1 MILVTGGTGLVGAH
15 LLVQLTRTETR
26 IKAICRPESDVK
38 KVEKIFSY
46 YSDEYREYYKKITW
60 VIADINDIPA
70 LEIAFEGI
78 THVYHCAALIS
89 FDPKDYNKMNHVNC
103 NGTAT
108 IVNLCIHKNIKKLC
122 YVSSIATI
130 GKNVNTTKVDEESDW
145 SYKDVNVYA
154 HTKYNA
160 EMEVWR
166 GSQEGL
172 STVIINPGVVL
183 GPGFWGSGSGAFF
196 TTAKKNYNYYP
207 PNGTG
212 FIAVNDVVQ
221 LMLLAMNS
229 DVNKERFIVVSENLS
244 YKTILTKISIGLEI
258 KPPSK
263 ELKFWQLK
271 LLWKLDWFRNIVLN
285 KRRKITKKTVK
296 SLREDKIYDNQKVI
310 KTFNF
315 TFEPIEKTIAFCC
328 EKFLEEDN

>member
-108 IVNLCIHKNIKKLC
+108 IVNLSIAYNIQKLC

-130 GKNVNTTKVDEESDW
+130 GKNIGHPEVNEESEW
-145 SYKDVNVYA
+145 TYKDANVYA

-172 STVIINPGVVL
+172 SMIIINPGVIL
-183 GPGFWGSGSGAFF
+183 GPGFWDSGSGAFF
-196 TTAKKNYNYYP
+196 TTAKKNYQYYP

-212 FIAVNDVVQ
+212 FISVNDVVQ
-221 LMLLAMNS
+221 LMLLGMNS
-229 DVNKERFIVVSENLS
+229 DVHKERFIAVSEDLS
-244 YKTILTKISIGLEI
+244 YKAILTQISKGLGI

-263 ELKFWQLK
+263 ELKFWQLQI
-271 LLWKLDWFRNIVLN
+271 LWRLDWMRSIVSN
-285 KRRKITKKTVK
+285 KGRKITKKTVK
-296 SLREDKIYDNQKVI
+296 SLREDTFYSHQKAVA
-310 KTFNF
+310 TFNF
-315 TFEPIEKTIAFCC
+315 KFEPIEKIVGFCC
-328 EKFLEEDN
+328 EKFLEEHP